1 MRAGACAACHS
12 CPCASS
18 ALPHAC
24 PRLMHIGGC
33 HARPDQ
39 ASKPCVPNPGAGGR
53 AGHGGAAAAEGP
65 AGGRGERTRAGL
77 AAGAPGRV
85 RRGLP
90 RVAAHAGALTHG
102 DAAAPLSVTPG
113 LLCALARTPPSAVCE
128 GSRLGGTR
136 KAVCSADPAC
146 TQPRRAVSAGVC
158 TALWVMRRDDAR
170 EGHERCCSN
179 ATGAAQASNPCVHS
193 EKKLTSP
200 LAKHKLSPG
209 FPQQKLNVR
218 FTQTPTATTQR
229 LSFTGGAPLY
239 SLAAH
244 SSRAVQ

>member
-1 MRAGACAACHS
+1 MHAGACAACHS
-12 CPCASS
+12 CLCASS

-24 PRLMHIGGC
+24 PHLMHIDGC

-39 ASKPCVPNPGAGGR
+39 ASKPCVPNPGASGR

-65 AGGRGERTRAGL
+65 AGGRGERARAGL

-113 LLCALARTPPSAVCE
+113 LLCALARAPFSAVCE
-128 GSRLGGTR
+128 GSRLGGDR

-146 TQPRRAVSAGVC
+146 TQPRRAVSKKCRG
-158 TALWVMRRDDAR
+158 
-170 EGHERCCSN
+170 
-179 ATGAAQASNPCVHS
+179 VHS
-193 EKKLTSP
+193 AGSCGGSTRERGMSAVAATP
-200 LAKHKLSPG
+200 LAQRKQATPASTQKKKAHFSLS
-209 FPQQKLNVR
+209 
-218 FTQTPTATTQR
+218 
-229 LSFTGGAPLY
+229 
-239 SLAAH
+239 
-244 SSRAVQ
+244 

>member
-113 LLCALARTPPSAVCE
+113 LLCALARAPFSAVCE
-128 GSRLGGTR
+128 GSRLGGDR

-146 TQPRRAVSAGVC
+146 TQPRRAVSKKCRGVHS
-158 TALWVMRRDDAR
+158 AVVMRRVDAR

-179 ATGAAQASNPCVHS
+179 TTGAAQASNPCVHS
-193 EKKLTSP
+193 EKKS
-200 LAKHKLSPG
+200 
-209 FPQQKLNVR
+209 
-218 FTQTPTATTQR
+218 
-229 LSFTGGAPLY
+229 
-239 SLAAH
+239 SLLP
-244 SSRAVQ
+244 